1 MKLLI
6 AIDGSE
12 TALRALHY
20 VVDHPDF
27 FGDNAE
33 LLLVFVHL
41 PVPSSRVKTIVGNDV
56 IEQYY
61 KDESEEALGPTRE
74 LLAGKAYR
82 ATERLIVGQPAAEII
97 ATAGVVVFV
106 DDVPGWLAI
115 GAAALLF
122 ALWLSTLL
130 FYAPLHMRLST
141 GFDAVVHRRLVR
153 TNWIRT
159 VAWTARG
166 AAAVAMIVVA
176 T

>member
-41 PVPSSRVKTIVGNDV
+41 PVPSSRVKAIVGNDV

-61 KDESEEALGPTRE
+61 KDESEEALGPTRG

-82 ATERLIVGQPAAEII
+82 VTERLIVGQPAAEII
-97 ATAGVVVFV
+97 ATAQGNGCDLIVMGTQGRSAF
-106 DDVPGWLAI
+106 GNLI
-115 GAAALLF
+115 MG
-122 ALWLSTLL
+122 S
-130 FYAPLHMRLST
+130 
-141 GFDAVVHRRLVR
+141 
-153 TNWIRT
+153 
-159 VAWTARG
+159 
-166 AAAVAMIVVA
+166 VAMRVIANSTVPVLSIR
-176 T
+176 

>member
-41 PVPSSRVKTIVGNDV
+41 PVPSSRVKAIVGNDV

-61 KDESEEALGPTRE
+61 EDESEEALGPTRA
-74 LLAGKAYR
+74 LLAGKAHR
-82 ATERLIVGQPAAEII
+82 VTERLIIGQPAAEII
-97 ATAGVVVFV
+97 ATAQGKGCDLIVMGTQGRSAF
-106 DDVPGWLAI
+106 GNLI
-115 GAAALLF
+115 MG
-122 ALWLSTLL
+122 S
-130 FYAPLHMRLST
+130 
-141 GFDAVVHRRLVR
+141 
-153 TNWIRT
+153 
-159 VAWTARG
+159 
-166 AAAVAMIVVA
+166 VAMRVIANSTVPVLSIK
-176 T
+176 

>member
-20 VVDHPDF
+20 VVDHSDF

-41 PVPSSRVKTIVGNDV
+41 PVPSSRVKAIVGNDV

-61 KDESEEALGPTRE
+61 KDESEEALGPTRA

-82 ATERLIVGQPAAEII
+82 VTERLIIGQPAAEII
-97 ATAGVVVFV
+97 ATAQGNGCDLVVMGTQGRSAF
-106 DDVPGWLAI
+106 GNLI
-115 GAAALLF
+115 MG
-122 ALWLSTLL
+122 S
-130 FYAPLHMRLST
+130 
-141 GFDAVVHRRLVR
+141 
-153 TNWIRT
+153 
-159 VAWTARG
+159 
-166 AAAVAMIVVA
+166 VAMRVIANSTVPVLSIR
-176 T
+176 

>member
-41 PVPSSRVKTIVGNDV
+41 PVPSSRVKAIVGNDV

-61 KDESEEALGPTRE
+61 KDESEEALGPTRA
-74 LLAGKAYR
+74 LLAGKVYR
-82 ATERLIVGQPAAEII
+82 VTERLIVGQPAAEII
-97 ATAGVVVFV
+97 ATAQGNGCDLIVMGTQGRSAF
-106 DDVPGWLAI
+106 GNLI
-115 GAAALLF
+115 MG
-122 ALWLSTLL
+122 S
-130 FYAPLHMRLST
+130 
-141 GFDAVVHRRLVR
+141 
-153 TNWIRT
+153 
-159 VAWTARG
+159 
-166 AAAVAMIVVA
+166 VAMRVIANSTVPVLSIR
-176 T
+176 

>member
-41 PVPSSRVKTIVGNDV
+41 PVPSSRVKAIVGNDV

-82 ATERLIVGQPAAEII
+82 VTERPLIGQPAAEII
-97 ATAGVVVFV
+97 ATAQGNGCDLVVMGTQGRSAF
-106 DDVPGWLAI
+106 GNLI
-115 GAAALLF
+115 MG
-122 ALWLSTLL
+122 S
-130 FYAPLHMRLST
+130 
-141 GFDAVVHRRLVR
+141 
-153 TNWIRT
+153 
-159 VAWTARG
+159 
-166 AAAVAMIVVA
+166 VAMRVIANSTVPVLSIK
-176 T
+176 